1 MVLKRIIYE
10 SQWRPPMIDDKILYN
25 NFLKGDM
32 NSFETLVITHKDNL
46 IYFISRYTGG
56 DIYSAEDIAQ
66 DVFAY
71 LFVYKEKYNFDYS
84 FKTFLYTLGKN
95 KAIDYI
101 RKQSKLKLVTF
112 DKDNE
117 QLYYEIESL
126 EDKVIRDENKKSLL
140 DSLKKL
146 KPEYQRAIYLADFE
160 ELSYKEIG
168 RILGKT
174 LPQIKILI
182 HRARKSLK
190 IMIEKGADCDE
201 E

>member
-1 MVLKRIIYE
+1 
-10 SQWRPPMIDDKILYN
+10 MIDDKKLYE
-25 NFLKGDM
+25 NFLKGDI
-32 NSFETLVITHKDNL
+32 NSFEILVITHKDNL

-71 LFVYKEKYNFDYS
+71 IFVYKEKYNFDYS

-101 RKQSKLKLVTF
+101 RKQSKLNIGAF

-117 QLYYEIESL
+117 QVLSETESL
-126 EDKVIRDENKKSLL
+126 EDKIIKDENNKLL
-140 DSLKKL
+140 FDSIKRL
-146 KPEYQRAIYLADFE
+146 KPDYEKAIYLVDIE
-160 ELSYKEIG
+160 ELSYKEAA

-182 HRARKSLK
+182 HRARKSLRLL
-190 IMIEKGADCDE
+190 MVKGVDKDE